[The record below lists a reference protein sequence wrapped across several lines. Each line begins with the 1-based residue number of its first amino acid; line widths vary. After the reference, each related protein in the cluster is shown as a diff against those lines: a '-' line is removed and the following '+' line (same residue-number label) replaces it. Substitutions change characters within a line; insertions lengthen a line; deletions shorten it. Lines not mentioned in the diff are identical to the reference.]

1 MSEKGFAGGT
11 IQIPTSVRW
20 GGNGTVG
27 DVGGNN
33 CMYVFQVVDQNGDP
47 ILMRQQVKVGTCACT
62 TAAGTTDAGLGFK
75 EPNATEIASSVFVA
89 SAATVFVTA
98 AGGAVT
104 VNEGSTDDTGD
115 LHLAGFI
122 GAYGTMQT
130 YIPENGGAGND
141 YLESIFETDSQGR
154 FSMRSTALTDR
165 QAIVLTLASGKT
177 IFFNNVRAA

>member
-1 MSEKGFAGGT
+1 MSEKGCAGGT

-33 CMYVFQVVDQNGDP
+33 CMYQFQVVDQNGDP
-47 ILMRQQVKVGTCACT
+47 ILMRQQVKVGACVCT

-75 EPNATEIASSVFVA
+75 EPSAAEIASSA
-89 SAATVFVTA
+89 LQAQAATVFVTA
-98 AGGAVT
+98 AGAAVT
-104 VNEGSTDDTGD
+104 VNEGSEDDTGN

-122 GAYGTMQT
+122 GARGLLMS
-130 YIPENGGAGND
+130 YIPVVGGGAT
-141 YLESIFETDSQGR
+141 YMESIFETDAEGR
-154 FSMRSTALTDR
+154 FSMTSVALADKR
-165 QAIVLTLASGKT
+165 AIVLTLASGKT